1 MKITK
6 KQAMTVAKKF
16 NINFDVVDFDE
27 WVYGLNVELEHGRKF
42 GVITNITN
50 NNLLITAKIAVA
62 HLLEYPDYYKRLK
75 TLEDNAEKYWSN
87 KKKKSIFV
95 DNKLK

>member
-6 KQAMTVAKKF
+6 KQALIIGKKLK
-16 NINFDVVDFDE
+16 INFDVVNIDE

-42 GVITNITN
+42 GMITNITN
-50 NNLLITAKIAVA
+50 NSVLLTAKIVIA

-75 TLEDNAEKYWSN
+75 KLEDSAEKYWKN
-87 KKKKSIFV
+87 KKEKNIF
-95 DNKLK
+95 LE